1 MSTLKDVARLAG
13 VGVATASRV
22 LSGHAA
28 VSDVA
33 VARVRSAVSQLDYRP
48 SSIARALSM
57 KRSGAIGIYM
67 PIFRGTFYANL
78 LASVDEQLRSVE
90 RHMVVANGCGLGNER
105 QQALDGIEFLLSRD
119 CDGVIVVS
127 NELHDADLVRL
138 MQRFEQSVIVNRH
151 VAGFEAQCFD
161 IDHEWGGR
169 LAARVLL
176 ARGHRD
182 IATISGPH
190 KAGDNEA
197 RMHGFR
203 DELAAHGVTVDSA
216 HAVDGDFTFAGG
228 ASAARQL
235 LPVGGAQSPASLRK
249 RLPFTAVFC
258 ANDAM
263 AVSLISSF
271 SQVGLRVPQDVSV
284 AGYDDAEY
292 AAYTSPPLTTVQMP
306 IEPVAAN
313 ACRFLLNRCY
323 GLTLPLEG
331 DCLPRVAWRQSVRQ
345 GPHAALALDIPQ
357 AA

>member
-22 LSGHAA
+22 LSGHSA
-28 VSDVA
+28 VSDAA
-33 VARVRSAVSQLDYRP
+33 VARVSAAVSQLDYRP

-57 KRSGAIGIYM
+57 RRSGAIGIYM

-78 LASVDEQLRSVE
+78 LASVDEQLRSAE
-90 RHMVVANGCGLGNER
+90 RHMVVANGCGPGDER
-105 QQALDGIEFLLSRD
+105 QRALDGIGFLLSRD
-119 CDGVIVVS
+119 CDGLVVVS

-138 MQRFEQSVIVNRH
+138 LQRFERSVIVNRH
-151 VAGFEAQCFD
+151 VAGFDAQCFD
-161 IDHEWGGR
+161 IDHDRGGR

-176 ARGHRD
+176 SRGHRA

-197 RMHGFR
+197 RMLGFR
-203 DELAAHGVTVDSA
+203 NELAAHGVTVDTA
-216 HAVDGDFTFAGG
+216 HAVDGDFTFSGG
-228 ASAARQL
+228 ARAARQL
-235 LPVGGAQSPASLRK
+235 LSVGGAQGAAGTRR

-263 AVSLISSF
+263 AMALISTF
-271 SQVGLRVPQDVSV
+271 AQAGLRVPQDVSV
-284 AGYDDAEY
+284 VGYDDAEY
-292 AAYTSPPLTTVQMP
+292 APYTSPPLTTVQMP

-313 ACRFLLNRCY
+313 ACRCLLNQCY
-323 GLTLPLEG
+323 AMQLPLEG
-331 DCLPRVAWRQSVRQ
+331 DCVPRVAWRHSVDP
-345 GPHAALALDIPQ
+345 GPHAALDLDIPE